1 MSSGDRD
8 RTTHPR
14 PLRSD
19 AAENRER
26 VLAAAVTAVL
36 RDGTNVPLSKIAA
49 EANVGVGTLYRR
61 YPDRAALFA
70 ALEVRAFGIVLAV
83 LHEIEETDEPGLAL
97 VERFL
102 HRTIA
107 HRSQLVL
114 PMHGAPSAQSE
125 EVTQLRAD
133 IRAVISRILLR
144 GRDDGTVRADVQ
156 TADIVFF
163 GALISQPLP
172 GVADWDTVA
181 RHQVAVFIR
190 GIAAAPAGATTPRP
204 SAVEKR

>member
-1 MSSGDRD
+1 MSPGDRN
-8 RTTHPR
+8 RTPEAR

-70 ALEVRAFGIVLAV
+70 ALEVRAFGIVIAA
-83 LHEIEETDEPGLAL
+83 LHEVEAIDEPGLAL

-114 PMHGAPSAQSE
+114 PLHGAPPAKSE
-125 EVTQLRAD
+125 EISRLRAD
-133 IRAVISRILLR
+133 VRAVMSRILKR
-144 GRDDGTVRADVQ
+144 GYDDGTVRTDVQ
-156 TADIVFF
+156 PAEIVIF

-172 GVADWDTVA
+172 NVADWDTVA
-181 RHQVAVFIR
+181 QEQVAVFIR
-190 GIAAAPAGATTPRP
+190 GIAAPAAQQHDDD
-204 SAVEKR
+204 